1 MSSSKFRSKE
11 HTQPQFFHQ
20 KGWIATNFK
29 VKNSMNTVLKWRKR
43 NFTEQHKDEMT
54 LKTST
59 FLNKST
65 SFQPYQKP
73 ATAPGH
79 DRKKQDFV
87 ESFEQVGPVSTQ
99 WEETQ
104 VGLT

>member
-1 MSSSKFRSKE
+1 
-11 HTQPQFFHQ
+11 
-20 KGWIATNFK
+20 
-29 VKNSMNTVLKWRKR
+29 
-43 NFTEQHKDEMT
+43 MT

-65 SFQPYQKP
+65 SFQPYPKP

-79 DRKKQDFV
+79 DRKKQDFI